1 MKNMQFNPKY
11 SVLLLF
17 AIVQTA
23 FAQKDDKDLGTEVVN
38 VVKPY
43 TATISDAFKVKETPP
58 LDDEE
63 TLQKEPIQYNI
74 FSFPVASTFTPAKGK
89 AAGVDKTKKEK
100 LFDNYATLG
109 FGNYGTVIG
118 ELFVTENLSRNEYIG
133 GMLRHHSS
141 QGGIEG
147 LDLDDKFSNTTLDL
161 SYGSLGK
168 DLSWSGDL
176 GFQHQIYNW
185 YGLPT
190 YFTEGL
196 TPEDKNLLI
205 GSIDE
210 KQTYYNFYIGGK
222 IALSESFFK
231 DASIKFNRFWDGYDS
246 AENRFILKPSFD
258 VAINDFDINTN
269 VIIDYVGGTFKN
281 GYNDATA
288 IDYGFANFGINPS
301 FVYNRDDLSMDIG
314 VSVVYSA
321 AQEVDSK
328 LYVYPQI
335 TAAYKVVGDLMVF
348 YAGAEGGLQQNSYR
362 DFTTINPFLSPT
374 LQIRPTD
381 QQYDLFA
388 GLKGKLANNI
398 SYNVRGSMMSEQY
411 KPLFRSNYL
420 ELPVAIGANQS
431 FAYGNSFTLVYDDV
445 NTLSFYGEVNA
456 NLSKNFSFGLN
467 GTFSTYTTDNESE
480 AWNLPTMKLGGNLG
494 VNFTEKWFAGVDLFL
509 VGSRYD
515 QYIVASELDPAFYEF
530 KKVTLDSY
538 FDLNANLGY
547 RHNDRLT
554 GFVRANNILNQ
565 SYEKWFNFPVQQF
578 QIVLGANYK
587 FDF

>member
-1 MKNMQFNPKY
+1 MKSMQFNPKY
-11 SVLLLF
+11 SIILLL
-17 AIVQTA
+17 AVVQTA
-23 FAQKDDKDLGTEVVN
+23 VAQKDDKDLGTEVVN

-43 TATISDAFKVKETPP
+43 TATLSDAFKVKETPP

-63 TLQKEPIQYNI
+63 TLKKEPIQYTI

-89 AAGVDKTKKEK
+89 AEGVEKSKREK

-176 GFQHQIYNW
+176 GFEHQIYNW

-196 TPEDKNLLI
+196 TSEDKQLLVA
-205 GSIDE
+205 GIDSQ
-210 KQTYYNFYIGGK
+210 QTYYNFYIGGK
-222 IALSESFFK
+222 IALSETFFK
-231 DASIKFNRFWDGYDS
+231 DATLKYNRFWDGYES
-246 AENRFILKPSFD
+246 AENRFVLKPSFD

-269 VIIDYVGGTFKN
+269 VIVDYVGGTFKN
-281 GYNDATA
+281 GHNDATA
-288 IDYGFANFGINPS
+288 IDYGFANIGINPS
-301 FVYNRDDLSMDIG
+301 FVYTRDDLSMDIG
-314 VSVVYSA
+314 VSLVYSA

-398 SYNVRGSMMSEQY
+398 SYNVRGSMLSEKY

-445 NTLSFYGEVNA
+445 NTLSFFGEVNA
-456 NLSKNFSFGLN
+456 NLSKNFSFGFN

-480 AWNLPTMKLGGNLG
+480 AWNLPTIQLGGNMG

-515 QYIVASELDPAFYEF
+515 QYIVASALDPAFYEF

-538 FDLNANLGY
+538 FDLNANVGY

-554 GFVRANNILNQ
+554 GFLRANNILNQ

>member
-1 MKNMQFNPKY
+1 MKSMQFNPKY
-11 SVLLLF
+11 SIILLL
-17 AIVQTA
+17 AVVQTA

-43 TATISDAFKVKETPP
+43 TATLSDAFKVKETPP
-58 LDDEE
+58 IDDEE
-63 TLQKEPIQYNI
+63 TSQKEPIQYNI

-89 AAGVDKTKKEK
+89 AAGVDKSKKEK
-100 LFDNYATLG
+100 LFNNYATLG

-196 TPEDKNLLI
+196 TSEDKQLLVA
-205 GSIDE
+205 GIDSQ
-210 KQTYYNFYIGGK
+210 QTYYNFYIGGK
-222 IALSESFFK
+222 IALSETFFK
-231 DASIKFNRFWDGYDS
+231 DATLKYNRFWDGYES
-246 AENRFILKPSFD
+246 AENRFVFKPSFV

-269 VIIDYVGGTFKN
+269 VIVDYVGGTFKN

-314 VSVVYSA
+314 VALVYSA

-328 LYVYPQI
+328 LYFYPQI

-398 SYNVRGSMMSEQY
+398 SYNVRGSMLSEKY
-411 KPLFRSNYL
+411 RPLFRSNYV
-420 ELPVAIGANQS
+420 ELPVVIGANQN

-467 GTFSTYTTDNESE
+467 GTFSTFTTDNESE
-480 AWNLPTMKLGGNLG
+480 AWNLPTIRLGGNMG

-515 QYIVASELDPAFYEF
+515 QYIVASTLDPAFYEF

-538 FDLNANLGY
+538 FDLNANVGY

>member
-17 AIVQTA
+17 AIVQTT

-231 DASIKFNRFWDGYDS
+231 YASIKFNRFWDGYDS

>member
-17 AIVQTA
+17 AIVQTT

-231 DASIKFNRFWDGYDS
+231 DATIKFNRFWDGYDS

-258 VAINDFDINTN
+258 VAINDFDINTD
-269 VIIDYVGGTFKN
+269 VIVDYVGGNFKN
-281 GYNDATA
+281 GYNNTTA
-288 IDYGFANFGINPS
+288 IDYGFANFGISPS
-301 FVYNRDDLSMDIG
+301 FVYTRDDLSMDIG

>member
-1 MKNMQFNPKY
+1 MKSMQFNPKY
-11 SVLLLF
+11 SIILLL
-17 AIVQTA
+17 AVVQTA
-23 FAQKDDKDLGTEVVN
+23 VAQKDDKDLGTEVVN

-43 TATISDAFKVKETPP
+43 TATLSDAFKVKETPP

-63 TLQKEPIQYNI
+63 TLKKEPIQYTI

-89 AAGVDKTKKEK
+89 AEGVEKSKREK

-196 TPEDKNLLI
+196 TSEDKQLLVA
-205 GSIDE
+205 GIDAQ
-210 KQTYYNFYIGGK
+210 QTYYNFYIGGK
-222 IALSESFFK
+222 IALSETFFK
-231 DASIKFNRFWDGYDS
+231 DATLKYNRFWDGYES
-246 AENRFILKPSFD
+246 AENRFVLKPSFD

-269 VIIDYVGGTFKN
+269 VIVDYVGGTFKN

-288 IDYGFANFGINPS
+288 IDYGFANIGINPS
-301 FVYNRDDLSMDIG
+301 FVYTRDDLSMDIG
-314 VSVVYSA
+314 VSLVYSA

-398 SYNVRGSMMSEQY
+398 SYNVRGSMLSEKY
-411 KPLFRSNYL
+411 KPLFRSNFL

-445 NTLSFYGEVNA
+445 NTLSFFGEVNA
-456 NLSKNFSFGLN
+456 NLSKNFSFGFN

-480 AWNLPTMKLGGNLG
+480 AWNLPTIQLGGNMG
-494 VNFTEKWFAGVDLFL
+494 VNFTEKWFAGLDLFF

-515 QYIVASELDPAFYEF
+515 QYIVESPVDPAFFEF
-530 KKVTLDSY
+530 KKATLESY
-538 FDLNANLGY
+538 FDLNANVGY

-554 GFVRANNILNQ
+554 GFLRANNILNQ

>member
-1 MKNMQFNPKY
+1 
-11 SVLLLF
+11 
-17 AIVQTA
+17 
-23 FAQKDDKDLGTEVVN
+23 
-38 VVKPY
+38 
-43 TATISDAFKVKETPP
+43 
-58 LDDEE
+58 
-63 TLQKEPIQYNI
+63 
-74 FSFPVASTFTPAKGK
+74 
-89 AAGVDKTKKEK
+89 
-100 LFDNYATLG
+100 
-109 FGNYGTVIG
+109 
-118 ELFVTENLSRNEYIG
+118 
-133 GMLRHHSS
+133 
-141 QGGIEG
+141 
-147 LDLDDKFSNTTLDL
+147 
-161 SYGSLGK
+161 
-168 DLSWSGDL
+168 
-176 GFQHQIYNW
+176 
-185 YGLPT
+185 
-190 YFTEGL
+190 
-196 TPEDKNLLI
+196 
-205 GSIDE
+205 
-210 KQTYYNFYIGGK
+210 
-222 IALSESFFK
+222 
-231 DASIKFNRFWDGYDS
+231 
-246 AENRFILKPSFD
+246 
-258 VAINDFDINTN
+258 
-269 VIIDYVGGTFKN
+269 
-281 GYNDATA
+281 
-288 IDYGFANFGINPS
+288 
-301 FVYNRDDLSMDIG
+301 
-314 VSVVYSA
+314 
-321 AQEVDSK
+321 
-328 LYVYPQI
+328 VYPQI

-398 SYNVRGSMMSEQY
+398 SYNVRGSMLSEKY
-411 KPLFRSNYL
+411 KPLFRSNYV

-467 GTFSTYTTDNESE
+467 GTFSTFTTDNESE
-480 AWNLPTMKLGGNLG
+480 AWNLPTMRLGGNIG

-515 QYIVASELDPAFYEF
+515 QYIVASTLDPAFYEF

-538 FDLNANLGY
+538 FDLNANVGY

>member
-1 MKNMQFNPKY
+1 MKSMQFNPKY
-11 SVLLLF
+11 SIILLL
-17 AIVQTA
+17 AVVQTA
-23 FAQKDDKDLGTEVVN
+23 VAQKDDKDLGTEVVN

-43 TATISDAFKVKETPP
+43 TATLSDAFKVKETPP

-63 TLQKEPIQYNI
+63 TSQKEPIQYNI

-176 GFQHQIYNW
+176 GFQHQMYNW
-185 YGLPT
+185 YGLPN

-231 DASIKFNRFWDGYDS
+231 DATIKFNRFWDGYDS

-281 GYNDATA
+281 GYNDTTA

-301 FVYNRDDLSMDIG
+301 FVYTRDDLSMDIG

-420 ELPVAIGANQS
+420 ELPIAIGANQS

-538 FDLNANLGY
+538 FDLNANVGY